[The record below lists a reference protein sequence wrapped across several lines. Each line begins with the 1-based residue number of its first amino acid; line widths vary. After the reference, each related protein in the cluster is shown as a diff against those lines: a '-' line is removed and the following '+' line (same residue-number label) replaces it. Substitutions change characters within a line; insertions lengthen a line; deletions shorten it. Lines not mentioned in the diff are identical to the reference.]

1 MEAGRAARGVALPD
15 INQEAGM
22 SLARV
27 VSFDGVT
34 AERIDALRKE
44 IGEGGRPEEI
54 PATEILVLHDAEGE
68 RSLTIVFFDS
78 EDDYARGDAALN
90 AMSPPETPGKRTG
103 VEKYEVAIRMTT

>member
-1 MEAGRAARGVALPD
+1 
-15 INQEAGM
+15 M

-34 AERIDALRKE
+34 ADRIESLRKE

-78 EDDYARGDAALN
+78 EADYARGDAALN
-90 AMSPPETPGKRTG
+90 AMSPPETPGKRTA
-103 VEKYEVAIRMTT
+103 VEKYDVAIRMAT